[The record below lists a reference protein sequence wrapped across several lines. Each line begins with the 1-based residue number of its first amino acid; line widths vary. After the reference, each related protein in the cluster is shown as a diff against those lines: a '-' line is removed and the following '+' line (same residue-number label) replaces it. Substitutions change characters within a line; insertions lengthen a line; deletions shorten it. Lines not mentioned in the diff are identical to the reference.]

1 MDFEDLRLCDLL
13 DKVQKKADEI
23 AVTRN
28 LSQFKELGASIQ
40 AVYDYF
46 VVSGKAYE
54 EQQPMLKNLFS
65 SFNYGAVIINDAIKT
80 KQLDKE
86 ANSLLDECLQII
98 TACCVNIKNT
108 LKDQ

>member
-13 DKVQKKADEI
+13 DKVQKKAEEI
-23 AVTRN
+23 AATRN
-28 LSQFKELGASIQ
+28 VSQFKELGANIQ

-54 EQQPMLKNLFS
+54 AQQPMLKNLFS
-65 SFNYGAVIINDAIKT
+65 AFNYGAVIINDAIKT
-80 KQLDKE
+80 KRLDKE

-98 TACCVNIKNT
+98 TACCKNVKESLNI
-108 LKDQ
+108 

>member
-13 DKVQKKADEI
+13 DKVQIKAEEI
-23 AVTRN
+23 AATRN
-28 LSQFKELGASIQ
+28 VSQFKELGACIQ

-54 EQQPMLKNLFS
+54 KQQPMLKNLFS
-65 SFNYGAVIINDAIKT
+65 AFNYGAVIINDAIKT
-80 KQLDKE
+80 KKLDKE

-98 TACCVNIKNT
+98 SACCKNVKES
-108 LKDQ
+108 LNN

>member
-13 DKVQKKADEI
+13 EKVQNKAEEI
-23 AVTRN
+23 AATRN
-28 LSQFKELGASIQ
+28 VSQFKELGVKIQ

-46 VVSGKAYE
+46 VVSGKSYE

-65 SFNYGAVIINDAIKT
+65 AFNYGAVIINDAIKT
-80 KQLDKE
+80 KKLDKE

-98 TACCVNIKNT
+98 SACCKNVKSSLNT
-108 LKDQ
+108 